1 MRKLTIILL
10 IIILFVTIVTV
21 FYFWAKRETVH
32 EKLYLVTCSDHR
44 KEKNI
49 SIQREQK
56 QTCLNFAGYGKHLSK
71 TKRLLKMNDD
81 IISVM
86 TYNVG
91 YLSGMNNNLPVTPQ
105 KKLFTRNMEK
115 LVQCLEQ
122 LPVDL
127 LAFQEIDYGS
137 SRSFIV
143 DQHDTIARL
152 FFPYSLKVINWD
164 KRYVPFPYWP
174 LSAHFGRMLSGQ
186 SIMSSWKLSDP
197 ERVVLKEVD
206 SNPFYYNAF
215 YLDRLLIS
223 VLVQHPQLDFLIMN
237 VHTEAFDQA
246 TREEQI
252 QEIYQLFKEK
262 GARYPV
268 ILMGDFN
275 SSPGSGEKAIHLF
288 LDDPDVG
295 CAAVSD
301 GKTGYPPTFSS
312 ENPSERIDYIFY
324 TKDRF
329 EEIESKIL
337 TGFGTISDHLPVYA
351 RLKIKQNSE

>member
-1 MRKLTIILL
+1 MKKLIIVLP
-10 IIILFVTIVTV
+10 IIILFLTIVIA

-32 EKLYLVTCSDHR
+32 DKSYLVLYSDH
-44 KEKNI
+44 
-49 SIQREQK
+49 
-56 QTCLNFAGYGKHLSK
+56 
-71 TKRLLKMNDD
+71 LKKKSEG

-91 YLSGMNNNLPVTPQ
+91 YLSGMNNNLPVIPE
-105 KKLFTRNMEK
+105 KELFTRNMEK
-115 LVQCLEQ
+115 LVQHLEQ
-122 LPVDL
+122 LPVDI

-137 SRSFIV
+137 KRSFMV
-143 DQHDTIARL
+143 DQHDTIASL
-152 FFPYSLKVINWD
+152 FFPYSLKVVNWD

-174 LSAHFGRMLSGQ
+174 PSAHFGKMLSGQ
-186 SIMSSWKLSDP
+186 SMMSSWKLNNP

-206 SNPFYYNAF
+206 SNPFYCNAF
-215 YLDRLLIS
+215 YLDRLLTS
-223 VLVQHPQLDFLIMN
+223 AFVQHPELDFLVMN
-237 VHTEAFDQA
+237 VHAEAFDQA

-252 QEIYQLFKEK
+252 MEIYQIFNEK
-262 GARYPV
+262 RTHYPI

-295 CAAVSD
+295 CAAISA
-301 GKTGYPPTFSS
+301 GNAGYPPTFSS

-324 TKDRF
+324 TKEHF
-329 EEIESKIL
+329 EEIESNVL

-351 RLKIKQNSE
+351 RLKIKAAILRDSSFNFQKLQNHP

>member
-1 MRKLTIILL
+1 MRKLIIILL
-10 IIILFVTIVTV
+10 IIILFVTIVIV

-32 EKLYLVTCSDHR
+32 DKSYLVLYSDHL
-44 KEKNI
+44 KEK
-49 SIQREQK
+49 SE
-56 QTCLNFAGYGKHLSK
+56 G
-71 TKRLLKMNDD
+71 

-91 YLSGMNNNLPVTPQ
+91 YLSGMNNNLP
-105 KKLFTRNMEK
+105 
-115 LVQCLEQ
+115 
-122 LPVDL
+122 
-127 LAFQEIDYGS
+127 
-137 SRSFIV
+137 V

-174 LSAHFGRMLSGQ
+174 LSAHFGKMLSGQ
-186 SIMSSWKLSDP
+186 SMMSSWKLNDP

-223 VLVQHPQLDFLIMN
+223 ALVQHPELDFLIMN
-237 VHTEAFDQA
+237 VHAEAFDQA

-252 QEIYQLFKEK
+252 QEIYQVFKEK
-262 GARYPV
+262 RAHYPV

-295 CAAVSD
+295 CAAISD
-301 GKTGYPPTFSS
+301 GKAAYPPTFSS

-329 EEIESKIL
+329 EEIESNVL
-337 TGFGTISDHLPVYA
+337 TDFGTISDHLPVHA
-351 RLKIKQNSE
+351 RLKIKAVTLKDSGPPFLKTAKSYDVAFRVH